1 VTSTACHAPIRDR
14 TDIITLVGIIGGAL
28 ALAAYVLRMISKM
41 PYFGGQL
48 GWDDLAMS
56 VTMVCTYS
64 LQVVFVKTDINKS

>member
-1 VTSTACHAPIRDR
+1 M
-14 TDIITLVGIIGGAL
+14 
-28 ALAAYVLRMISKM
+28 AAYVLRMISKM